1 MTNIYQII
9 IGLVPLA
16 LIGVSTIMY
25 WAVKLSA
32 LTQKKKQIKHIEAT
46 IITCVFAAEFDQRSI
61 GDLRAGLSDKL
72 NKQLLTTTRVRA
84 QRRVDRGE

>member
-1 MTNIYQII
+1 MTDIYKII
-9 IGLVPLA
+9 VGLLPLA
-16 LIGVSTIMY
+16 LVGLTTLMY

-32 LTQKKKQIKHIEAT
+32 LTQKNKRIKHIEAT
-46 IITCVFAAEFDQRSI
+46 IITCVFAAEFDARSI